1 MVNPKTTFSEKES
14 SYLVLGLDIGIGSC
28 GWCILDRAQHIIV
41 DMGVRLWNPPQEK
54 KDESESRVNKT
65 GCPIVPSKLQADE
78 RQEKA
83 LL

>member
-1 MVNPKTTFSEKES
+1 MEPAS
-14 SYLVLGLDIGIGSC
+14 G
-28 GWCILDRAQHIIV
+28 
-41 DMGVRLWNPPQEK
+41 K